1 MPDQVDWRAIER
13 EAAPGRA
20 VGRLLRDQ
28 REARGLSLAE
38 VEKSLRIRRAHIEA
52 IEEGRF
58 DKLPGAAYIP
68 AFLRAY
74 AAHVDLDPEKV
85 MTAYHLSG
93 PVPIKR
99 PVALPADFPI
109 VEKRAP
115 IGLAVLT
122 VLLVVG
128 AGYAVWNY
136 MPREQAIVAEK
147 VPPVPDRLLAA
158 RPTEKDSSPVA
169 AQPAAA
175 STTAA
180 TVTGATATGGTPAQE
195 TRTVTG
201 ALPADVWPAHRPAP
215 APAASAAGMA
225 PAVVT
230 APAASTSGAVT
241 SGAATSAPSA
251 PALTPPPVVV
261 AVPAPPPQIV
271 MTVPAIGQAQAAQ
284 PPAPIDPRAAVAGQP
299 APGQVPGQP
308 PVEEANARPT
318 LEAAT
323 PPPPAPVRV
332 NTPISVRTNSWV
344 ELRGPNGDVLTQTY
358 VRAGESYVVPAGIA
372 YRITEAR

>member
-28 REARGLSLAE
+28 REARGLSLAD
-38 VEKSLRIRRAHIEA
+38 VEKSLRIRRSHLQA

-122 VLLVVG
+122 ILLVVG
-128 AGYAVWNY
+128 AGYGVWHY
-136 MPREQAIVAEK
+136 LPREQAVLAEK
-147 VPPVPDRLLAA
+147 VPPVPDRLLAT
-158 RPTEKDSSPVA
+158 RPSTPPLEA
-169 AQPAAA
+169 TPAA
-175 STTAA
+175 
-180 TVTGATATGGTPAQE
+180 PAQE
-195 TRTVTG
+195 TRTTTMSPSE
-201 ALPADVWPAHRPAP
+201 AWPAQRFDSMTPVG
-215 APAASAAGMA
+215 PAAQLA
-225 PAVVT
+225 
-230 APAASTSGAVT
+230 
-241 SGAATSAPSA
+241 
-251 PALTPPPVVV
+251 PPPVVI
-261 AVPAPPPQIV
+261 AVPAPPPAV
-271 MTVPAIGQAQAAQ
+271 AMTVPAIGQAQAAQ
-284 PPAPIDPRAAVAGQP
+284 PPAVVEQPRANTPQSATP
-299 APGQVPGQP
+299 A
-308 PVEEANARPT
+308 VEEARV
-318 LEAAT
+318 
-323 PPPPAPVRV
+323 PAPAQDAAAAPSIPVRFD
-332 NTPISVRTNSWV
+332 TPVTVRTNSWV
-344 ELRGPNGDVLTQTY
+344 ELRAANGDVLAQTY
-358 VRAGESYVVPAGIA
+358 VRAGESYTVPAGIA
-372 YRITEAR
+372 YRVIEAR

>member
-28 REARGLSLAE
+28 REARGLSLSE

-109 VEKRAP
+109 VERRAP

-158 RPTEKDSSPVA
+158 RPTEKEAAPVTAQSS
-169 AQPAAA
+169 PAAA
-175 STTAA
+175 STT
-180 TVTGATATGGTPAQE
+180 TATPAPATPTQE
-195 TRTVTG
+195 TRTITG
-201 ALPADVWPAHRPAP
+201 ALPADVWPAHRPTP

-230 APAASTSGAVT
+230 APPASASGSAT
-241 SGAATSAPSA
+241 SGAATSVPSA

-284 PPAPIDPRAAVAGQP
+284 PPAPVDPRAALPGQPAAGQP
-299 APGQVPGQP
+299 LPGQP

-318 LEAAT
+318 TDAAT

-372 YRITEAR
+372 YRVTEAR